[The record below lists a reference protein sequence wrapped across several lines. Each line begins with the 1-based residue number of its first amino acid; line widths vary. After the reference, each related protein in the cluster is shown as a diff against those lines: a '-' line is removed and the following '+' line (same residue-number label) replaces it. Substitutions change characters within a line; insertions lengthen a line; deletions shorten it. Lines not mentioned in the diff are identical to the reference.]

1 MTFHIDLP
9 SLNLF
14 QIEIGSIYEEENHM
28 HAHTWLTLTDIES
41 LDSSVKGYLKVSMA
55 VFGPVSFL
63 LPKRKISRTSSESE
77 ASILFP

>member
-1 MTFHIDLP
+1 
-9 SLNLF
+9 
-14 QIEIGSIYEEENHM
+14 M

-77 ASILFP
+77 VSILFP